1 MSNYPTMHFWDGDP
15 EESGAD
21 LDVLHRAYMASIQ
34 QHRVL
39 VGDLCATLAR
49 LGAAIE
55 TAALSPEERLALVAG
70 IDRHVDQARGIVACI
85 DTALTRAA
93 IVPMSAPH

>member
-1 MSNYPTMHFWDGDP
+1 MATYPTMHCWGDDP
-15 EESGAD
+15 EESCVD
-21 LDVLHRAYMASIQ
+21 LEVLHRAYMASIQ

-55 TAALSPEERLALVAG
+55 TAALSPEERMALVAG

-93 IVPMSAPH
+93 VVPMSAPH

>member
-1 MSNYPTMHFWDGDP
+1 MFDHPMAHGRDGDAD
-15 EESGAD
+15 ESGAE
-21 LDVLHRAYMASIQ
+21 LDILHRAYMSSIR

-49 LGAAIE
+49 LGDAIE
-55 TAALSPEERLALVAG
+55 SAGLEPAERLALVEG
-70 IDRHVDQARGIVACI
+70 IDRHVDQARGIVAGI

-93 IVPMSAPH
+93 YLPSLAAH

>member
-1 MSNYPTMHFWDGDP
+1 MLIQPTIPVWNDED
-15 EESGAD
+15 EESGAE
-21 LDVLHRAYMASIQ
+21 LAVLHQAYMTSIQ
-34 QHRVL
+34 QHRLL

-55 TAALSPEERLALVAG
+55 TAALAPDERLALVAG
-70 IDRHVDQARGIVACI
+70 IDRHVDQARGIVAGI

-93 IVPMSAPH
+93 VPTSSPPH

>member
-1 MSNYPTMHFWDGDP
+1 MSTYPTMHGWDSDT
-15 EESGAD
+15 EDSGAD
-21 LDVLHRAYMASIQ
+21 LDMLHRAYMTSIH

-39 VGDLCATLAR
+39 VGDLCMTLAR

-55 TAALSPEERLALVAG
+55 SAAMSPEERVALVAG